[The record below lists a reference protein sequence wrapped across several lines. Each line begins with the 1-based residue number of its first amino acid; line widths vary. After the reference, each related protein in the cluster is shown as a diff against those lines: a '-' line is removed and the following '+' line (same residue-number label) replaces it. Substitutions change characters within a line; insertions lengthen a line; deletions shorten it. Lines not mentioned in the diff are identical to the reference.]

1 MCMCVCIRRTGSS
14 HSVLSFLILC
24 YHVLQTGR
32 GDDDGDDDEG
42 GGGRRNKKN
51 NNNKE
56 TNRKKLNKNY
66 DKNET

>member
-32 GDDDGDDDEG
+32 GDDDGDDEG
-42 GGGRRNKKN
+42 GGAGEIKKN

>member
-1 MCMCVCIRRTGSS
+1 MCVCIRRTGSS

-32 GDDDGDDDEG
+32 GDDDGDDE

-56 TNRKKLNKNY
+56 TNRKKLNQNY

>member
-32 GDDDGDDDEG
+32 GDDDGDDEG
-42 GGGRRNKKN
+42 GGGAGEIKK
-51 NNNKE
+51 
-56 TNRKKLNKNY
+56 TTTKKQIEKN
-66 DKNET
+66 

>member
-32 GDDDGDDDEG
+32 GDDDGDDEGG

>member
-32 GDDDGDDDEG
+32 GDDDGDDE

-66 DKNET
+66 DTNET

>member
-32 GDDDGDDDEG
+32 GDDDGDDEG
-42 GGGRRNKKN
+42 GGAGEIKK
-51 NNNKE
+51 
-56 TNRKKLNKNY
+56 TTTTKKQIEKN
-66 DKNET
+66 

>member
-32 GDDDGDDDEG
+32 GDDDGDDEG

>member
-32 GDDDGDDDEG
+32 GDDDGDDEG
-42 GGGRRNKKN
+42 GGGAGEIKKKQQQQRNK
-51 NNNKE
+51 
-56 TNRKKLNKNY
+56 
-66 DKNET
+66 

>member
-1 MCMCVCIRRTGSS
+1 MCVCVCIRRTGSS

-42 GGGRRNKKN
+42 GGRRNKKN

>member
-32 GDDDGDDDEG
+32 GDDDGDDG

>member
-32 GDDDGDDDEG
+32 GDDDGDDEGG
-42 GGGRRNKKN
+42 GGGRRNKK
-51 NNNKE
+51 
-56 TNRKKLNKNY
+56 TTTKKQIEKN
-66 DKNET
+66 

>member
-32 GDDDGDDDEG
+32 GDDDGDDEEG
-42 GGGRRNKKN
+42 GAGEIKK
-51 NNNKE
+51 
-56 TNRKKLNKNY
+56 TTTTKKQIEKN
-66 DKNET
+66 

>member
-32 GDDDGDDDEG
+32 GDDDGDDEG
-42 GGGRRNKKN
+42 GGRGRGAGEIKK
-51 NNNKE
+51 
-56 TNRKKLNKNY
+56 TTTTKKQIEKN
-66 DKNET
+66 

>member
-32 GDDDGDDDEG
+32 GDDDGDDEG

-66 DKNET
+66 DTNET

>member
-42 GGGRRNKKN
+42 GGRRNKKN

>member
-32 GDDDGDDDEG
+32 GDDDGDDERG
-42 GGGRRNKKN
+42 GGWAGEIKK
-51 NNNKE
+51 
-56 TNRKKLNKNY
+56 TTTTKKQIEKN
-66 DKNET
+66 